1 VAQQLMCAGAEAR
14 CAPIPAHPDPRW
26 RRGRG
31 GFRGSRSVRAQ
42 SSETASG
49 AIYIGMSGDARL
61 SILMVPLGS
70 STRLQQIPGPADTMS
85 KAEFP
90 RQITAFGRCSTAF
103 GESVVIPAQRLT
115 LRQGLKLKCRRRHL
129 TYRDAA
135 SHLPALCASTHCA
148 DQIFRT
154 DRRSHLLSARAFPEI
169 PSPATR

>member
-103 GESVVIPAQRLT
+103 GESVVIPAQRI
-115 LRQGLKLKCRRRHL
+115 
-129 TYRDAA
+129 DAA
-135 SHLPALCASTHCA
+135 AGTEAEVQKETSDLP
-148 DQIFRT
+148 
-154 DRRSHLLSARAFPEI
+154 
-169 PSPATR
+169 